1 MTGQADDAM
10 QFDLPASLV
19 EFRAAMRAFVDEE
32 CIPLEGR
39 SCDGHRLK
47 PDVRERL
54 ERATQRRGLWLLHV
68 PERFGGKAQGL
79 LAKVILWQ
87 EVGRTTALLARAR
100 AVFGPEP
107 GALLSDELDADQ
119 QQRYLLPLIR
129 GEALTAFAQTEPGFG
144 SDPSRMQTRAVLNDG
159 VYTIN
164 GLKKFVGGAD
174 EATFVQVVAATD
186 PAKGARG
193 GISVFLVDAATPGLR
208 IEASV
213 ETMMRDRLTEL
224 TFDNVRVP
232 AENRIGPEGRG
243 FQLAQRWMTEM
254 RIKHAARSIGVTE
267 RCLEL
272 ATARARERNTFGAPL
287 AERQAVQL
295 IVARMFT
302 QLHQLRLMTYHAAW
316 KYDNGGDIAEESFM
330 AKVFGD
336 ESSFEAADAC
346 MQLYGALGV
355 TPTLPIETMWK
366 DQRAMRIAEG
376 ATEVLNTT
384 LGKRIITQY
393 GAQN

>member
-1 MTGQADDAM
+1 MSVTTGQATGAM
-10 QFDLPASLV
+10 QFDLPGPLV
-19 EFRAAMRAFVDEE
+19 EFRTAMRAFVDEE

-54 ERATQRRGLWLLHV
+54 ERAAQSRGLWLLHV
-68 PERFGGKAQGL
+68 PGRFGGKAQGL

-87 EVGRTTALLARAR
+87 EAGRTTALLARSR

-107 GALLSDELDADQ
+107 GALLSDELDDDQ

-144 SDPSRMQTRAVLNDG
+144 SDPSRMATRAVLSDG
-159 VYTIN
+159 VYVIN
-164 GLKKFVGGAD
+164 GQKKFVGGAD
-174 EATFVQVVAATD
+174 DATFIQVVAATD

-193 GISVFLVDAATPGLR
+193 GISVFLIDAGAPGLK
-208 IEASV
+208 IELSV
-213 ETMMRDRLTEL
+213 ETMMRDRLTEI
-224 TFDNVRVP
+224 TFDNVRVGP
-232 AENRIGPEGRG
+232 ENRIGAEGRG

-254 RIKHAARSIGVTE
+254 RIKHAARSIGVIE

-272 ATARARERNTFGAPL
+272 ASRRARERNTFGAPL

-295 IVARMFT
+295 MVARMFT

-346 MQLYGALGV
+346 MQLHGALGV
-355 TPTLPIETMWK
+355 TTSLPIETLWH

-384 LGKRIITQY
+384 LGKRVITQY
-393 GAQN
+393 